1 MRRVENSNQASPW
14 SSWSF
19 HAVNIV
25 NDRQQKMT
33 ILQNLVSACKGKDE
47 MELYWKSTPEQRDEN
62 QINGILFLQSDCT
75 A

>member
-1 MRRVENSNQASPW
+1 
-14 SSWSF
+14 
-19 HAVNIV
+19 VNIV